1 MRPIIKSTQ
10 ISNYLGALVEEG
22 SWSVVLYVRGEV
34 GTPVFGVVLAVVVV
48 RLSVGPF
55 PDESAN
61 ETFDVSAVVFGI
73 SLGPGYLMAHTSGAS
88 SWLV

>member
-1 MRPIIKSTQ
+1 MKSTQ
-10 ISNYLGALVEEG
+10 MIYNYLGALVEEG
-22 SWSVVLYVRGEV
+22 SWSVVLSVKDEA
-34 GTPVFGVVLAVVVV
+34 GTPVFGVVLVVVVV

-61 ETFDVSAVVFGI
+61 ETFDVSAVVSGI
-73 SLGPGYLMAHTSGAS
+73 SLGPGYWMADTSCAS